1 MPKGPSGKLSCPG
14 ALTWAWTWTGP
25 ADRCVLHTEQRS
37 HLEMER
43 WSSGAASSSWVT
55 PTPPAHALF
64 SSSCVDRRGSAPT
77 PRCRPASGRKQS
89 DLALWELRQASDGQ
103 ECITL
108 NTQLRKP
115 ESFREELGGQDVDL
129 VHSRTNEVIPGAAAG
144 DLWDRLQI

>member
-43 WSSGAASSSWVT
+43 WSSGAAT
-55 PTPPAHALF
+55 
-64 SSSCVDRRGSAPT
+64 
-77 PRCRPASGRKQS
+77 
-89 DLALWELRQASDGQ
+89 SDGQ